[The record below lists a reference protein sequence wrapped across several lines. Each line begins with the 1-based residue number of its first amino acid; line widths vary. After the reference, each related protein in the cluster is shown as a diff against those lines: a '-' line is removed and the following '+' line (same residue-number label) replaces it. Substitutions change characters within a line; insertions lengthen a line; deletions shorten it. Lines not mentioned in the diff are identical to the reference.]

1 MVAAVKRAALR
12 RASLAVAAMP
22 LAVMAMT
29 QSASAKDYGQQ
40 GAVFRISEPDLLRTI
55 EQKLRTLEASGGIER
70 MNAELTRRTEAGVRR
85 PRPVAGIALAVRERS
100 WIFDPTMHVDKD
112 ILDNKG
118 NVIARGGQR
127 VNPLD
132 FVTICQKLVFIDGDN
147 RDQVNW
153 ALRRFDDRGA
163 KLIMVKGAPLDAMTA
178 HQRRFYF
185 DQGGFLVGRFG
196 IRAVPAVVEPNGKTM
211 RVSEIPLGV
220 GRK

>member
-12 RASLAVAAMP
+12 HASLAVVVMP
-22 LAVMAMT
+22 LAVIAIT
-29 QSASAKDYGQQ
+29 QSTSAKDYGQQ
-40 GAVFRISEPDLLRTI
+40 GAVFRISEPDMLRTI

-85 PRPVAGIALAVRERS
+85 PRPVAGIGLAVRERS
-100 WIFDPTMHVDKD
+100 WIFDPTMQVDKD

-118 NVIARGGQR
+118 NVIARAGQR

-132 FVTICQKLVFIDGDN
+132 FVTIRQKLVFIDGDD

-163 KLIMVKGAPLDAMTA
+163 KLIMVKGAPLDAMTT